1 MKLFMSLLALLYVV
15 VPYDLFPDFF
25 IGLGWIDDIIIL
37 FLLWWYIYV
46 YRRRK
51 YRYEG
56 YSEKSRGYS
65 KEKRGESD
73 IGEDSSQ
80 AGYDSRQKNTPKTPY
95 MVLGIERDASG
106 EEIKTAYRQLAG
118 KYHPDKLNH
127 LGEEFKE
134 LAEKRFKEIQAAYQ
148 ELMEK
153 QSADRI

>member
-1 MKLFMSLLALLYVV
+1 M
-15 VPYDLFPDFF
+15 PYDLFPDFF

-56 YSEKSRGYS
+56 YSEKSRGPS
-65 KEKRGESD
+65 KENRGESD